1 MRVLLI
7 EDEPKLARLVL
18 DALQHSGFA
27 ADHAAD
33 GETGWQKAATD
44 DYAAIILDL
53 GLPKMDGMT
62 VLRHLRADGMRVPVI
77 ILSAR
82 GSWSERVDGINN
94 GADDYLTKP
103 FQIEEL
109 LARLRAIIRRET
121 GKANNITTCGEL
133 TANISTSEVHVGDKR
148 IDLTAMEFRLLN
160 HLLLNQDRMSSAI
173 ELADSIYSHN
183 HDRDINAIE
192 ALVGRLR
199 KKIGSGHIENRR
211 GFGYR
216 IAAKC

>member
-7 EDEPKLARLVL
+7 EDELKLARLVL
-18 DALQHSGFA
+18 DALRQNGFA
-27 ADHAAD
+27 ADHAMD
-33 GETGWQKAATD
+33 GETGWQKSATE
-44 DYAAIILDL
+44 DYVAIILDL

-62 VLRHLRADGMRVPVI
+62 VLKNLRASGMRIPII

-82 GSWSERVDGINN
+82 GSWSERVDGINM

-109 LARLRAIIRRET
+109 LARLRAIIRRDS
-121 GKANNITTCGEL
+121 GHANNVVVCGKL
-133 TANISTSEVHVGDKR
+133 TANTSTSEVHVDGNR
-148 IDLTAMEFRLLN
+148 VDLTATEYRLLN
-160 HLLLNQDRMSSAI
+160 HLLVNKDRTSTAI
-173 ELADSIYSHN
+173 ELADAIYSHN

-192 ALVGRLR
+192 ALVARVR
-199 KKIGSGHIENRR
+199 KKIGQGYIETRR

-216 IAAKC
+216 IAAK

>member
-1 MRVLLI
+1 MRILLI

-18 DALQHSGFA
+18 EALQDNGFA
-27 ADHAAD
+27 TDHAAD
-33 GETGWQKAATD
+33 GETGWQKSAVE

-53 GLPKMDGMT
+53 GLPKMDGMA
-62 VLRHLRADGMRVPVI
+62 VLKNLRADGVRVPVI

-82 GSWSERVDGINN
+82 GSWSERVDGINS

-109 LARLRAIIRRET
+109 LARLRAIIRRDT
-121 GKANNITTCGEL
+121 GQANNIITCGEL
-133 TANISTSEVHVGDKR
+133 TADMSTSEVHVGGKR
-148 IDLTAMEFRLLN
+148 IDLTTMEYRLLN
-160 HLLLNQDRMSSAI
+160 HLLLNLGRMSTAA

-199 KKIGSGHIENRR
+199 KKIGSGHIETRR

-216 IAAKC
+216 MVAK

>member
-7 EDEPKLARLVL
+7 EDEPKLASLVL
-18 DALQHSGFA
+18 DALQENGFA
-27 ADHAAD
+27 TDHAAD
-33 GETGWQKAATD
+33 GEAGWQKSATE
-44 DYAAIILDL
+44 DYVAIILDL

-62 VLRHLRADGMRVPVI
+62 VLKNLRADGVRVPVI

-82 GSWSERVDGINN
+82 GSWSERVDGINS

-109 LARLRAIIRRET
+109 LARLRAILRRET
-121 GKANNITTCGEL
+121 GKANNVIICGEL
-133 TANISTSEVHVGDKR
+133 TANMSTSEVHVGGKR
-148 IDLTAMEFRLLN
+148 VDLTAMEFRLLN
-160 HLLLNQDRMSSAI
+160 HLLLNQERISSAT

-199 KKIGSGHIENRR
+199 KKIGPEYIETRR

-216 IAAKC
+216 IAAK

>member
-7 EDEPKLARLVL
+7 EDELKLARLVL
-18 DALQHSGFA
+18 GALQDNGFA
-27 ADHAAD
+27 TDHAVD
-33 GETGWQKAATD
+33 GETGWQKSATE
-44 DYAAIILDL
+44 DYVAIILDL

-62 VLRHLRADGMRVPVI
+62 VLKNLRADGVRVPVI

-82 GSWSERVDGINN
+82 GSWSERVDGINS

-109 LARLRAIIRRET
+109 IARLRAIIRRDT
-121 GKANNITTCGEL
+121 GMANNIITHGDL
-133 TANISTSEVHVGDKR
+133 SANISTSEVHVGGKR
-148 IDLTAMEFRLLN
+148 IELTSMEFRLLN
-160 HLLLNQDRMSSAI
+160 HLLLNGEKMSTAA

-183 HDRDINAIE
+183 HDRDVNAIE

-199 KKIGSGHIENRR
+199 KKIGADHIETRR

-216 IAAKC
+216 IASRQ

>member
-7 EDEPKLARLVL
+7 EDELKLAKPILA
-18 DALQHSGFA
+18 ALQDNGFA
-27 ADHAAD
+27 TDHALD
-33 GETGWQKAATD
+33 GETGWQKSATE
-44 DYAAIILDL
+44 DYVAIILDL
-53 GLPKMDGMT
+53 GLPRMDGMT
-62 VLRHLRADGMRVPVI
+62 VLKNLRSDGVRVPVI

-82 GSWSERVDGINN
+82 GSWSERVDGINS

-109 LARLRAIIRRET
+109 LARLRAIIRRDT
-121 GKANNITTCGEL
+121 GKANTVITCGAL
-133 TANISTSEVHVGDKR
+133 TANLSTSEVQLGGKR
-148 IDLTAMEFRLLN
+148 VDLTGMEYRLLN
-160 HLLLNQDRMSSAI
+160 HLLVNRERISSAT
-173 ELADSIYSHN
+173 ELADAIYSHN

-199 KKIGSGHIENRR
+199 KKIGSDYIETRR

-216 IAAKC
+216 MAAK

>member
-7 EDEPKLARLVL
+7 EDELKLAKLVL
-18 DALQHSGFA
+18 NALQDNGFA
-27 ADHAAD
+27 TDHVAD
-33 GETGWQKAATD
+33 GETGWQKSATE
-44 DYAAIILDL
+44 DYVAIILDL

-62 VLRHLRADGMRVPVI
+62 VLKNLRADGIRVPVI

-82 GSWSERVDGINN
+82 GSWSERVDGINS

-121 GKANNITTCGEL
+121 GKANNVITCGEL
-133 TANISTSEVHVGDKR
+133 TANMSTSEVHVGGKR
-148 IDLTAMEFRLLN
+148 VDLTTMEFRLLN
-160 HLLLNQDRMSSAI
+160 HLLLNRERISSAT

-199 KKIGSGHIENRR
+199 KKIGSEHIETRR

-216 IAAKC
+216 IAVK